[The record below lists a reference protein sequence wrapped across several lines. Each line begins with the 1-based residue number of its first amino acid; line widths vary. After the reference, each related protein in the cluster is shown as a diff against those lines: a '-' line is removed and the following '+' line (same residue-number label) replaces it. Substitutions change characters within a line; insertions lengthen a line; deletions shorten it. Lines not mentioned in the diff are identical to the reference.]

1 MVEASHNAKIA
12 IAHET
17 SIILQEENVTRCPV
31 LREIHENPL
40 SETYYVGKQTLKD
53 LYHGNDTW
61 SGIAMAHWLKNLERS
76 RATDKN
82 SATTPEKNKIHK
94 KDID

>member
-17 SIILQEENVTRCPV
+17 SIILQGENLTKCPV

-61 SGIAMAHWLKNLERS
+61 SEITMAHWLKNLGKRS
-76 RATDKN
+76 ATKKN
-82 SATTPEKNKIHK
+82 SAPTTEKNKICM